1 MVWARKKIKKRAA
14 GPTRA
19 RAEKKE
25 DQDMGVIAS
34 GCRIAWHMG
43 PFGGV
48 LVLDRLHSVAHT
60 VYTRTRAAATSEKGT
75 TQVAPAVQ

>member
-1 MVWARKKIKKRAA
+1 MWARKKIKKRAA

-19 RAEKKE
+19 RAGKKKE

-48 LVLDRLHSVAHT
+48 YGT
-60 VYTRTRAAATSEKGT
+60 V
-75 TQVAPAVQ
+75 QVAQCSTHSLYSHQGSCDI

>member
-1 MVWARKKIKKRAA
+1 MGEKKNKKASCRSHSSEGRK
-14 GPTRA
+14 
-19 RAEKKE
+19 KKE

-48 LVLDRLHSVAHT
+48 YGT
-60 VYTRTRAAATSEKGT
+60 V
-75 TQVAPAVQ
+75 QVAQCSTHSLYSHQGSCDI